1 MDWIISFRWNAN
13 SHRTVFFA
21 TLLALIGTTTA
32 IADEA
37 TVVTDE
43 DAGILLVEAADSGRA
58 THVNYS
64 LQIKG
69 TLSTPSS
76 SGTTD
81 WDLNSAATFEFD
93 QRRFPSDAPGPLAI
107 RATRYFQEAR
117 TSSVVGKDHK
127 NAVILPLQSRLI
139 HIHGGEMQLV
149 QLSPDVRL
157 TRPQLDLLQFPCDPL
172 AVTGLLPG
180 RSLKSKS
187 EKWNA
192 DDWVVPMLVGID
204 AAVTQ
209 SATCEIKSLTEQE
222 AVILF
227 QCNGTGAITGSP
239 TEVSLKGE
247 MIVDRKASLVSQL
260 KATMTEKRGAGTVSP
275 GLNVTAEIRW
285 TQQIV
290 KEQSSLPE
298 TMPDTLPE
306 DRQLLL
312 TLVTPWR
319 VLLLHDRNWHIFHE
333 TSELVMLR
341 MLHNGT
347 LLAQCNIASAPLMAA
362 GKFTS
367 ESEYLAD
374 IDKALKERA
383 GTITA
388 SEVLPDQNGWRIHHV
403 TASGEA
409 NKKNLVWDYFLC
421 TTKSGEQLSLVFSHA
436 EEDDAVFGDEA
447 LQMVRSLTIR
457 SSRPKV
463 PLPR

>member
-1 MDWIISFRWNAN
+1 
-13 SHRTVFFA
+13 
-21 TLLALIGTTTA
+21 
-32 IADEA
+32 
-37 TVVTDE
+37 
-43 DAGILLVEAADSGRA
+43 
-58 THVNYS
+58 
-64 LQIKG
+64 
-69 TLSTPSS
+69 
-76 SGTTD
+76 
-81 WDLNSAATFEFD
+81 
-93 QRRFPSDAPGPLAI
+93 
-107 RATRYFQEAR
+107 
-117 TSSVVGKDHK
+117 
-127 NAVILPLQSRLI
+127 
-139 HIHGGEMQLV
+139 
-149 QLSPDVRL
+149 
-157 TRPQLDLLQFPCDPL
+157 
-172 AVTGLLPG
+172 
-180 RSLKSKS
+180 
-187 EKWNA
+187 
-192 DDWVVPMLVGID
+192 
-204 AAVTQ
+204 
-209 SATCEIKSLTEQE
+209 
-222 AVILF
+222 
-227 QCNGTGAITGSP
+227 
-239 TEVSLKGE
+239 
-247 MIVDRKASLVSQL
+247 
-260 KATMTEKRGAGTVSP
+260 
-275 GLNVTAEIRW
+275 

-374 IDKALKERA
+374 VDKALKERA

-388 SEVLPDQNGWRIHHV
+388 SAVLPDQNGWRIHQV